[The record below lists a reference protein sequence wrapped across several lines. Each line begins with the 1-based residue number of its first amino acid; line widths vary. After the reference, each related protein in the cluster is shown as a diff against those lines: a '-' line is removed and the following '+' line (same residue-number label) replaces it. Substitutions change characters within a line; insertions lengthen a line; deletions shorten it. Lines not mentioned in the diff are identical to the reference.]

1 MGIRISFF
9 LTIWQGVCLMSVI
22 SDEFILMSNQ
32 LKDNMIKNSD
42 ISALATNFREYIT
55 RNKIEEE
62 RDQLIE
68 DLTSRNQDLNQFAY
82 ITSHNLR
89 APLSNLIGLIDILD
103 YDVLDEY
110 NKTIVDMFRD
120 SAFKLNETIYDLTQM
135 LSIKSDK
142 RLNIESVNIAVV
154 FKKVCNY
161 FNKQIH
167 KLGIYIHTDFQCEMV
182 PFPKS
187 YLESVLMN
195 LMSNSMK
202 YYSASR
208 PLRID
213 ITTKLNEEG
222 NIIMIF
228 SDNGIG
234 IDLLQHKD
242 KVFGLNQRFHSHVNG
257 SGVGLFITKTQI
269 TSMGGK
275 ITVESELDQGCTF
288 TVTFK

>member
-1 MGIRISFF
+1 
-9 LTIWQGVCLMSVI
+9 
-22 SDEFILMSNQ
+22 MSNQ

-42 ISALATNFREYIT
+42 VSALATNFREYIT
-55 RNKIEEE
+55 RNKIMEE

-89 APLSNLIGLIDILD
+89 APLSNLIGLIDILN
-103 YDVLDEY
+103 YDLLDDY

-135 LSIKSDK
+135 LSIKSNK
-142 RLNIESVNIAVV
+142 KVIIENVNATYV

-167 KLGIYIHTDFQCEMV
+167 KLGIYIHTDFQCEV
-182 PFPKS
+182 IPFPKS

-202 YYSASR
+202 YCAVNR
-208 PLRID
+208 PLRIE
-213 ITTKLNEEG
+213 ITTKADEHG
-222 NIIMIF
+222 NTILVF
-228 SDNGIG
+228 TDNGIG
-234 IDLLQHKD
+234 IDLTKHKD
-242 KVFGLNQRFHSHVNG
+242 KIFKLNQRFHTHVNG

-269 TSMGGK
+269 TSMGGEIK
-275 ITVESELDQGCTF
+275 VESEVNKGTTF
-288 TVTFK
+288 IITFKKP

>member
-1 MGIRISFF
+1 MSNE
-9 LTIWQGVCLMSVI
+9 LM
-22 SDEFILMSNQ
+22 LMPNQ

-42 ISALATNFREYIT
+42 VSALATTFREYIT
-55 RNKIEEE
+55 RNKIVEE

-89 APLSNLIGLIDILD
+89 APLSNLIGLIDILN
-103 YDVLDEY
+103 YDHLDDY

-135 LSIKSDK
+135 LSIKSNK
-142 RLNIESVNIAVV
+142 KIIVETVSAPNV

-167 KLGIYIHTDFQCEMV
+167 KLGIYIHTDFQCEMI

-195 LMSNSMK
+195 LMSNAMK
-202 YYSASR
+202 YCSVNR
-208 PLRID
+208 PLRIQI
-213 ITTKLNEEG
+213 ITKVNEGG
-222 NIIMIF
+222 NTVLIF
-228 SDNGIG
+228 TGNGIG
-234 IDLLQHKD
+234 IDLTRYKD
-242 KVFGLNQRFHSHVNG
+242 KIFNLNQRFHSHVNG
-257 SGVGLFITKTQI
+257 SGVGLFITKTQV

-275 ITVESELDQGCTF
+275 IEVESEVDKGTTF
-288 TVTFK
+288 TITFKKNQ

>member
-1 MGIRISFF
+1 MSNE
-9 LTIWQGVCLMSVI
+9 LM
-22 SDEFILMSNQ
+22 LMPNQ

-42 ISALATNFREYIT
+42 VSALATTFREYIT
-55 RNKIEEE
+55 RNKIVEE

-89 APLSNLIGLIDILD
+89 APLSNLIGLIDILN
-103 YDVLDEY
+103 YDHLDDY

-135 LSIKSDK
+135 LSIKSNK
-142 RLNIESVNIAVV
+142 KIIVETVSAPNV

-167 KLGIYIHTDFQCEMV
+167 KLGIYIHTDFQCEMI

-195 LMSNSMK
+195 LMSNAMK
-202 YYSASR
+202 YCSVNR
-208 PLRID
+208 PLRIQI
-213 ITTKLNEEG
+213 ITKVNEGG
-222 NIIMIF
+222 NTVLIF
-228 SDNGIG
+228 TDNGIG
-234 IDLLQHKD
+234 IDLTRYKD
-242 KVFGLNQRFHSHVNG
+242 KIFNLNQRFHSHVNG
-257 SGVGLFITKTQI
+257 SGVGLFITKTQV

-275 ITVESELDQGCTF
+275 IEVESEVDKGTTF
-288 TVTFK
+288 TITFKKNQ